1 MFSLTRSSSSSAL
14 MPGSAWRVARAH
26 GPYHLVHVGSAD
38 DHCPR
43 AGRAVAE
50 DDARMHVHAQP
61 LLDLPSGSGGPG
73 ESMAA
78 EPQRNPENPLTAAT
92 REG

>member
-14 MPGSAWRVARAH
+14 MPVSAWRVARAH

-43 AGRAVAE
+43 ARRAVAE

-61 LLDLPSGSGGPG
+61 SSICRA
-73 ESMAA
+73 AA
-78 EPQRNPENPLTAAT
+78 EVLVSRWPPSRRGIHPLTAAT